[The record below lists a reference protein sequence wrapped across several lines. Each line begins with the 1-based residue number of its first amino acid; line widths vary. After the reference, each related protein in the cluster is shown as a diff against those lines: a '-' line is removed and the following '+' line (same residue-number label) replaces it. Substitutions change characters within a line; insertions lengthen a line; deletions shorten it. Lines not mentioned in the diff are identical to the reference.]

1 MIWTEKEKG
10 AATDEGEDAV
20 DEENPVVVVDAT
32 AARYMARAVTNDRTD
47 AGTKP
52 L

>member
-10 AATDEGEDAV
+10 AAADEGEDAV
-20 DEENPVVVVDAT
+20 DEENPVVIVNAT
-32 AARYMARAVTNDRTD
+32 AARYMARAVTDECTD
-47 AGTKP
+47 AGTKA